1 MRFGPALMT
10 LLLPLGAHAQQTAAP
25 QPAAAKPKPVV
36 LEKKTVPATASAP
49 EYVQLARNVEVIPNI
64 ENAVKTSGVL
74 THEGAF
80 GPLLF
85 AERTRA
91 FFLELK
97 PGMFLEEHPHDLGSI
112 VYTVRGKWVLVS
124 EGKRQVMEAGSLFR
138 FGDRMPTGWEA
149 PFAGGAL
156 VLIFKQKVKP
166 ETYDSFNAG
175 LKKVRSEIEAERKK
189 GAKFYFNE
197 LKPDHPA
204 VVFARSV
211 NPDFDAVL
219 KSIRN

>member
-1 MRFGPALMT
+1 MSMKL
-10 LLLPLGAHAQQTAAP
+10 TAAALSLLMP
-25 QPAAAKPKPVV
+25 LLAAAHGTAQAPDKAKPPV
-36 LEKKTVPATASAP
+36 LDKKTVPATAVAP
-49 EYVQLARNVEVIPNI
+49 EYVQLAKNVEVIPNI
-64 ENAVKTSGVL
+64 ESAVKTSGVL
-74 THEGAF
+74 THEGLF

-97 PGMFLEEHPHDLGSI
+97 PGMYLEEHPHDLGSI

-124 EGKRQVMEAGSLFR
+124 EGKRQVMETGSLFR
-138 FGDRMPTGWEA
+138 FGDKMPTGWEA
-149 PFAGGAL
+149 PFADGAL
-156 VLIFKQKVKP
+156 VLIFKHMPQKQ
-166 ETYDSFNAG
+166 TYDSFNKG
-175 LKKVRSEIEAERKK
+175 LTKVQGEIEAQHKK
-189 GAKFYFNE
+189 GTPFYFSE

-219 KSIRN
+219 KNTRK